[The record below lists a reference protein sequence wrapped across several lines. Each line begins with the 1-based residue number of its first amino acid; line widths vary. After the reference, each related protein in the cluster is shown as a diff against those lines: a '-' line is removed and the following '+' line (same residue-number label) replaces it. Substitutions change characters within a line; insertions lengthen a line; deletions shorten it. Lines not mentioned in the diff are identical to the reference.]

1 MTKALLGGPSTVRR
15 SKAPAHHFTRG
26 RRARELSMTR
36 TSGLH
41 ALPRFFAAG
50 VCTSAAMVIVGGAV
64 NQDENLGSG
73 AVDTSKAE
81 GADAPEAAPAVDL
94 LAEAERKIAGL
105 KDQLLR
111 TAADFDNFRKRS
123 RREAEDA
130 LASGKE
136 SILKDL
142 LPVFDNL
149 ERAVTHSDSATDL
162 ASFVSGIDMVLK
174 QFVDTLKRTGIERV
188 ATKGCAFD
196 PTVHEAIQQ
205 LETNEVPA
213 GAVAAEV
220 QAGYRFA
227 GKLIRPALVVVAKPK
242 AEPPPEVTH

>member
-1 MTKALLGGPSTVRR
+1 MP
-15 SKAPAHHFTRG
+15 
-26 RRARELSMTR
+26 
-36 TSGLH
+36 
-41 ALPRFFAAG
+41 
-50 VCTSAAMVIVGGAV
+50 
-64 NQDENLGSG
+64 
-73 AVDTSKAE
+73 E
-81 GADAPEAAPAVDL
+81 GAPPVDL
-94 LAEAERKIAGL
+94 LAEAERKVAGL

-142 LPVFDNL
+142 LPIFDNL
-149 ERAVTHSDSATDL
+149 ERAVAHSDSATDL

-188 ATKGCAFD
+188 ITKGSAFD
-196 PTVHEAIQQ
+196 PTIHEAIQQ
-205 LETNEVPA
+205 LETNDVPP

-242 AEPPPEVTH
+242 AEPPTEVTH